1 MKTSI
6 LKLSCLF
13 AVLFLISCSGSGGG
27 TAVAV
32 APENRES
39 FTENMYFKSLDPEKE
54 YNFEGV
60 INEVK
65 KKEFKTLIEAIASIS
80 SESRYNE
87 ILKNHKDNITKVEK
101 ITKSK
106 FFVYDHRH
114 IYFTPIDTNV
124 LKGNITKGYV
134 GKIYIPGR
142 SVFELEGLM
151 SLLLPFVRKI
161 D

>member
-13 AVLFLISCSGSGGG
+13 AVLFLISCNGGGGG

-39 FTENMYFKSLDPEKE
+39 FTENMYFKSPDFKKFSPV
-54 YNFEGV
+54 EGM
-60 INEVK
+60 ISEIKKNE
-65 KKEFKTLIEAIASIS
+65 FATLKEAIASIS

-142 SVFELEGLM
+142 SVFELEGTDEP
-151 SLLLPFVRKI
+151 LLP
-161 D
+161 